1 MKESP
6 IKTERKTL
14 HLPEDTVRALNKL
27 AAKNGTDFSKE
38 VRRAIDEYLDLET
51 TAENIDMI
59 NGVIRQEL
67 SGQLKALGNRLA
79 GLINRLTIISAAGY
93 YANIAIIADLIDQ
106 DRYSSFEKIESAA
119 RKRALAFANQKN
131 ADALFVQGFDQLK
144 EKYSDN
150 IANTIKGNCQVW
162 AYLQS
167 DDPET
172 LREMSDKL
180 GSYTTSSY
188 QLSASNGKYTT
199 PSNSQSVSLTERKLL
214 NTDEVRRVKRP
225 HQIITSRDH
234 PAMMYAPDLSQW
246 MFNKMLGLGDMEHNR
261 RLREEREQKRPIIT
275 DTKQEIALWNIWIY
289 YQKDIMRR
297 LSQQKGAMGGGLDDD

>member
-93 YANIAIIADLIDQ
+93 YAESKTRLAMLYDTDPAHIKEQQEKAVAEADKLIANKILDVIRTMLCK
-106 DRYSSFEKIESAA
+106 DREVQSFEYTEARKAYFTEQMICEILIALEQTAMSLDMEYDDRQKAMSTDLSKAA
-119 RKRALAFANQKN
+119 RKEWYLRHK
-131 ADALFVQGFDQLK
+131 D
-144 EKYSDN
+144 
-150 IANTIKGNCQVW
+150 KGPV
-162 AYLQS
+162 A
-167 DDPET
+167 
-172 LREMSDKL
+172 K
-180 GSYTTSSY
+180 
-188 QLSASNGKYTT
+188 
-199 PSNSQSVSLTERKLL
+199 
-214 NTDEVRRVKRP
+214 
-225 HQIITSRDH
+225 
-234 PAMMYAPDLSQW
+234 
-246 MFNKMLGLGDMEHNR
+246 
-261 RLREEREQKRPIIT
+261 
-275 DTKQEIALWNIWIY
+275 
-289 YQKDIMRR
+289 
-297 LSQQKGAMGGGLDDD
+297 

>member
-1 MKESP
+1 MDLTKYYPDIAAKYPAYVTQRELCEICRICPKTAYNLEQQGEIPYTIEQNHLIRSHKIKLTDILAYLYRRECRQEADSPYICAMRTFYDKHLSPYSDLLSGTHSFERRIDLKESP

-131 ADALFVQGFDQLK
+131 ADALRTFMDDEEMQKAIHAVQGGSRVD
-144 EKYSDN
+144 SD
-150 IANTIKGNCQVW
+150 
-162 AYLQS
+162 L
-167 DDPET
+167 
-172 LREMSDKL
+172 
-180 GSYTTSSY
+180 
-188 QLSASNGKYTT
+188 
-199 PSNSQSVSLTERKLL
+199 
-214 NTDEVRRVKRP
+214 
-225 HQIITSRDH
+225 
-234 PAMMYAPDLSQW
+234 
-246 MFNKMLGLGDMEHNR
+246 
-261 RLREEREQKRPIIT
+261 
-275 DTKQEIALWNIWIY
+275 
-289 YQKDIMRR
+289 
-297 LSQQKGAMGGGLDDD
+297 

>member
-1 MKESP
+1 MPFLLERRIDLKESP

-119 RKRALAFANQKN
+119 RKRALAFANQKIES
-131 ADALFVQGFDQLK
+131 LQGT
-144 EKYSDN
+144 N
-150 IANTIKGNCQVW
+150 
-162 AYLQS
+162 YLNHWS
-167 DDPET
+167 
-172 LREMSDKL
+172 
-180 GSYTTSSY
+180 
-188 QLSASNGKYTT
+188 T
-199 PSNSQSVSLTERKLL
+199 PSVLL
-214 NTDEVRRVKRP
+214 KYQHP
-225 HQIITSRDH
+225 YRDFH
-234 PAMMYAPDLSQW
+234 GGSS
-246 MFNKMLGLGDMEHNR
+246 FLGCF
-261 RLREEREQKRPIIT
+261 I
-275 DTKQEIALWNIWIY
+275 
-289 YQKDIMRR
+289 
-297 LSQQKGAMGGGLDDD
+297 